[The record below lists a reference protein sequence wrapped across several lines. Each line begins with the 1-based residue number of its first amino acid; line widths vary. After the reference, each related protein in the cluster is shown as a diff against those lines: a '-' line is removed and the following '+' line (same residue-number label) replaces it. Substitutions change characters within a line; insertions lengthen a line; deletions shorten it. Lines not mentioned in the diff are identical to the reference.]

1 MAANEMNERLCAQ
14 LVGLETDVIANFP
27 PSDRERLIDWP
38 LCRRLNEMIA
48 SAQEVE
54 FGLPEQI
61 EENDQYTVAGFLVAI
76 SQARR
81 ALGCPADEGL
91 QLVEEGLYDDY

>member
-1 MAANEMNERLCAQ
+1 
-14 LVGLETDVIANFP
+14 
-27 PSDRERLIDWP
+27 
-38 LCRRLNEMIA
+38 MIA

-61 EENDQYTVAGFLVAI
+61 EENDQYTVAGFLVTI

-81 ALGCPADEGL
+81 ALGCPARDEGL
-91 QLVEEGLYDDY
+91 QLVEEGLYDDYYADEAKAMALYRARWRASPRSS